1 MLKKMGLVVVGLALI
16 AGLGACAKQYEEYG
30 IKPGGPHYAS
40 FSHMGYSNRRG
51 EKPKLT
57 KEEAKLAKEQGWWGS
72 PIAYNIDE
80 LE

>member
-1 MLKKMGLVVVGLALI
+1 MLKKMGLVVVGLALS

-30 IKPGGPHYAS
+30 IKQGGTHFAS
-40 FSHMGYSNRRG
+40 FTHMGYSLKG

-57 KEEAKLAKEQGWWGS
+57 KAEASTAKAENWWGT
-72 PIAYNIDE
+72 PVRYTVDE

>member
-1 MLKKMGLVVVGLALI
+1 MRKNVGLIVVGVMLA
-16 AGLGACAKQYEEYG
+16 AGLGACTSSPYG
-30 IKPGGPHYAS
+30 IPPGGPHFAS
-40 FSHMGYSNRRG
+40 GTHLAYSLRGG

-57 KEEAKLAKEQGWWGS
+57 KEEFEESQKEGWWGT

>member
-1 MLKKMGLVVVGLALI
+1 MLKKVGLVIVGLALS

-30 IKPGGPHYAS
+30 IKQGGTHFAS
-40 FSHMGYSNRRG
+40 FEHMGYSLKG

-57 KEEAKLAKEQGWWGS
+57 KAEASTAKTEGWWGT
-72 PIAYNIDE
+72 PVRYTVDE